1 MDLTRKYLILKTST
15 NWFLTHFQA
24 TLQISTKVPG
34 LFIISSSEPPGNS
47 INSSKLPMRIS
58 KGNIWDLGILSRYQR
73 EVFGTGVSGSGLQ
86 SQEVLRNWNKV
97 FSGMGFL
104 FPEFPSLKVFLEF
117 WLIKVTANCYKASS
131 KITFLCLIEI
141 IFELLFFKINL
152 LLLSN
157 QPNCFP
163 LEKISFYPL

>member
-1 MDLTRKYLILKTST
+1 MFWFWKLDQIIWKNELFFLKTNWKGIILDLTRKYLILKTST

-73 EVFGTGVSGSGLQ
+73 RYSEPVSQDLDY
-86 SQEVLRNWNKV
+86 KV
-97 FSGMGFL
+97 
-104 FPEFPSLKVFLEF
+104 KKF
-117 WLIKVTANCYKASS
+117 WE
-131 KITFLCLIEI
+131 IEI
-141 IFELLFFKINL
+141 KYSQGWAFCFLNSHLWKCF
-152 LLLSN
+152 LS
-157 QPNCFP
+157 
-163 LEKISFYPL
+163 SGW